1 MPIEP
6 RPAPPPIG
14 NLRLYSNSLPALQAD
29 RYDIVVRQE
38 VEFTNGNPTRPEF
51 AHHQQFLVQGARFSL
66 EATALHSVYPPGG
79 SLGEYRDALPNIVL
93 TKPALPWERSLDE
106 HDPARDVP
114 WMALLLF
121 DPEELIVAAENAS
134 PTRSAVYPIQ
144 EILNPNDQ
152 AVFRPQL
159 ALNPIEQA
167 QTDLKAIA
175 IDITPDT
182 FRKIVPAYG
191 ELPYL
196 AHVRQVNP
204 EDKEFRAATR
214 DGWFAVVV
222 GNRLIRAGEAK
233 TPQIAHLVSLEGFRE
248 YLPKA
253 DGSQAKNFD
262 GYRRVRLVSLA
273 GWAFTS
279 EPQRGDFGVLMK
291 NMSCDRLRFPT
302 GAEPCSP
309 PGQGQDPVD
318 TSSDRKPPAPAD
330 STPFSPQQLVRDAFG
345 QGYVALN
352 YGPTRLGEAT
362 VAWYR
367 GPFVPIILARA
378 NLPAFLNAESA
389 MIYDDRTGLFDLSYA
404 VAWQIGRLLA
414 LSDRQFGV
422 NLLQW
427 RRLHHRTLDR
437 LQSRVNLYKRYRRI
451 LHFPK
456 DVDQMLEGHIARA
469 LFFNFLQHDLSP
481 RIAPRKRGVGA
492 LFTSGDPSGML
503 KALPDLPGVLAPR
516 EIEAILQGQEDLHRQ
531 LRNKVFR

>member
-1 MPIEP
+1 M
-6 RPAPPPIG
+6 
-14 NLRLYSNSLPALQAD
+14 RLYNNSLPALQAN
-29 RYDIVVRQE
+29 RYAIEVRQE
-38 VEFTNGNPTRPEF
+38 VEFTDGNPTKPEF
-51 AHHQQFLVQGARFSL
+51 AHCQQFLVQGARFSL
-66 EATALHSVYPPGG
+66 DATALHSVYPPGG
-79 SLGEYRDALPNIVL
+79 SLGEYKDALPNIVL

-121 DPEELIVAAENAS
+121 DPEELIVAADNAS

-144 EILNPNDQ
+144 EILNPSDQ
-152 AVFRPQL
+152 AVFRPKL

-167 QTDLKAIA
+167 QTDLKAMA
-175 IDITPDT
+175 IDISTET
-182 FRKIVPAYG
+182 FKKIVPAYE

-204 EDKEFRAATR
+204 EDKEFRAATL

-222 GNRLIRAGEAK
+222 GNRLIRAGEAQ

-248 YLPKA
+248 YLPKV

-262 GYRRVRLVSLA
+262 GYHRVRLVSLA
-273 GWAFTS
+273 GWVFTS

-291 NMSCDRLRFPT
+291 NLSCDRLRFPT
-302 GAEPCSP
+302 GEKPCEAAS
-309 PGQGQDPVD
+309 QSQAPVD
-318 TSSDRKPPAPAD
+318 AASDQTPPAPAD
-330 STPFSPQQLVRDAFG
+330 STPFSPQQLVRDALS

-367 GPFVPIILARA
+367 GPFVPMILARA

-437 LQSRVNLYKRYRRI
+437 LQSRINLYKRYRQI
-451 LHFPK
+451 LNFPK
-456 DVDQMLEGHIARA
+456 NVDQLLEGNIARA

-481 RIAPRKRGVGA
+481 RIVPRKRGVGA
-492 LFTSGDPSGML
+492 LFTSSDPTGML
-503 KALPDLPGVLAPR
+503 KALPGLPGVLSPG
-516 EIEAILQGQEDLHRQ
+516 EVEAILRGQEDPHRQ
-531 LRNKVFR
+531 LRDKVFG